1 MNEVECSVKRHNSNE
16 DATRYSCTGVLQYD
30 VTVLN
35 RTVQ

>member
-1 MNEVECSVKRHNSNE
+1 MNEVECSIKQRYSNE
-16 DATRYSCTGVLQYD
+16 DATRYRCTDVLQYD